1 MNKEIYQEPAVEEMD
16 SILIVQGF
24 DEGVSGIKDPD
35 PTPDL

>member
-16 SILIVQGF
+16 SILIVQGL
-24 DEGVSGIKDPD
+24 DEGVSGIGPD